1 MLRQNQKP
9 LTVPCQHEG
18 LFMKHWL
25 FLLVAILT
33 EVIATSAL
41 KASAGFSRV
50 LPSLIVVIGYA
61 ISFYA
66 MSLALEAIPVGIAY
80 AVWSGIGIVLI
91 TVTAW
96 ILYGQR
102 LDLWAMIGIGFII
115 VGVIILNLL
124 SKVEVH

>member
-1 MLRQNQKP
+1 
-9 LTVPCQHEG
+9 
-18 LFMKHWL
+18 MKHWL

-66 MSLALEAIPVGIAY
+66 LSLALEAIPVGIAY

-91 TVTAW
+91 TIAAW

>member
-1 MLRQNQKP
+1 
-9 LTVPCQHEG
+9 
-18 LFMKHWL
+18 MKHWL